1 MDLFEHIGILPLEV
15 QAVLSKYSEL
25 DNTYENCRL
34 MQDELEILGCTFE
47 WGLDAIPYNLREMS
61 VRGRK

>member
-1 MDLFEHIGILPLEV
+1 MDLFEHYESLPLEI

-34 MQDELEILGCTFE
+34 MQDELEALGYTFD
-47 WGLDAIPYNLREMS
+47 WDLDAIPYDLRETN
-61 VRGRK
+61 